1 MRNGT
6 AKEAYDVE
14 IDTRDDVEPSDSL
27 GEFSLRLAEHK
38 TRTREI
44 NWLSLVPVHSP
55 SEGLSD
61 IKIDLNF
68 KDEDETLIGR
78 LKLPSSPSASS
89 FHTVS
94 HVTPEDARLYS
105 DLDSFIVRELSLT
118 LVETAKIRRDFLAKI
133 SSTVKDGEELNL
145 KENATVLKGI
155 ILAAGKIGE
164 ALRKEMS
171 SK

>member
-1 MRNGT
+1 MRNGMT
-6 AKEAYDVE
+6 KEAYNVE
-14 IDTRDDVEPSDSL
+14 MDTRDDIYPSDSL
-27 GEFSLRLAEHK
+27 GKFSLRLDEHEA
-38 TRTREI
+38 RPREI
-44 NWLSLVPVHSP
+44 NWLSLAPVHSP
-55 SEGLSD
+55 SEELSD

-68 KDEDETLIGR
+68 KGGDETLIGR
-78 LKLPSSPSASS
+78 LKLPSYPSASS
-89 FHTVS
+89 FHTVN

-105 DLDSFIVRELSLT
+105 DLDSFIMRELNLT
-118 LVETAKIRRDFLAKI
+118 LVETAKIRRDFFAKI

-145 KENATVLKGI
+145 KENATILKGI